1 MVLIEVELVTGWEA
15 VSPDRLINEVDS
27 GVQRVEMDEEENK
40 VVLYFDEMTS
50 EERCIILE
58 MKHVMAVEQPKDAS
72 VTVYDYYAREDTAT
86 VLYNMEP

>member
-15 VSPDRLINEVDS
+15 VSPDRLINKVDS